1 MSYTFTLSGVSNPL
15 HTYFF
20 PPVELKGESE
30 IALLSIEAPY
40 APLYI
45 NSTNN
50 TIFTEGLIKILIPTG
65 FYTFEEL
72 GSYLN
77 VQMKKHPRVFTDD
90 HKKTLKNEMF
100 SLDYDAK
107 KKRVVVMTCWEIK
120 CQDPLNTFFR
130 YLGFTTCIKSHT
142 RNIGDEIFFNK
153 YKINCIGVTSSYFNN
168 SSSSCIYELYPEDKY
183 NVTHQANSLIYYKI
197 SDKSTLNDIV
207 IDIRDRDNNLVDFQN
222 QIVTIKLHLRQ
233 CR

>member
-1 MSYTFTLSGVSNPL
+1 MSFTFTLSSTTNPL

-50 TIFTEGLIKILIPTG
+50 IIVAEGLIKILIPHG
-65 FYTFEEL
+65 SYTFEEL
-72 GSYLN
+72 GKYLN
-77 VQMKKHPRVFTDD
+77 AEMKKHPKTLTDD
-90 HKKTLKNEMF
+90 HKKILKNEMF
-100 SLDYDAK
+100 SLEYDTK
-107 KKRVVVMTCWEIK
+107 KKRVAVITCWEIK
-120 CQDPLNTFFR
+120 CQDPLNTFFK
-130 YLGFTTCIKSHT
+130 YLGFNTCIQPHKK
-142 RNIGDEIFFNK
+142 NISDELFLNK
-153 YKINCIGVTSSYFNN
+153 YKINCIGVTGSYFNN

-183 NVTHQANSLIYYKI
+183 NVMHQANPIIYYTI
-197 SDKSTLNDIV
+197 SDKSTLNDLV
-207 IDIRDRDNNLVDFQN
+207 IDIRDRYNNLVDFQD
-222 QIVTIKLHLRQ
+222 QIITLKLHLRQ